1 MAGRNISVERDAL
14 GTIRVMKTIGM
25 MGVVVGRAAALATIH
40 DCTPKEIYEKHL
52 GEVKGLWKLP
62 GDKRFENLDEL
73 KKSLN
78 DKTES
83 AKPSN

>member
-25 MGVVVGRAAALATIH
+25 MGVVVGRAAALAAVY
-40 DCTPKEIYEKHL
+40 DCTPRDIYQKHL
-52 GEVKGLWKLP
+52 DQVKTLWRLV

-73 KKSLN
+73 KKSLD
-78 DKTES
+78 DKS
-83 AKPSN
+83 DSPKPAN